1 MTSVSLAR
9 FVLFLSPVLVLAGC
23 KKPGPQYAPPPP
35 PEVTVAEPI
44 PKVVPDVLEF
54 TGVTRGIETVQVRAR
69 VKGFLA
75 KKHVRDGQR
84 VKAGDLLFTIDPRT
98 YEASVSQSR
107 AQVASRE
114 AALKLAEVAVQ
125 RTEQAAQAGAVPTFE
140 LDRARADR
148 DAAVAQLELARAQ
161 LRGAELDLEFT
172 QIRAPINGRLG
183 LTMVDEGSLV
193 GAAEPTLLT
202 TIVNDSQVYAMY
214 DVDERTLLEIRRANQ
229 NRRPGEDGRPVTPVL
244 LGLSNENGYP
254 HEGVFDKA
262 DNTVDPRTGTIRLE
276 AVFDNS
282 AQVLLPGLYVRI
294 KTVLGETPA
303 LLVPDVAVQTDQ
315 EGRFVYVVN
324 AKNKVERRN
333 VAVGGVTDRM
343 RIIKSGL
350 APDERVVVN
359 GIQRARPGTAVV
371 PVKRSSTPAPNATPN
386 DSAAS
391 KSESAG

>member
-1 MTSVSLAR
+1 MTSVPFAR
-9 FVLFLSPVLVLAGC
+9 FVLILPLVLVLAGC
-23 KKPGPQYAPPPP
+23 KRPGPQYAPPPP
-35 PEVTVAEPI
+35 PEVTVAQPI

-54 TGVTRGIETVQVRAR
+54 TGVTRGVETVEVRAR

-84 VKAGDLLFTIDPRT
+84 VKAGDLLYTIDPRT
-98 YEASVSQSR
+98 YEASVAQSR

-148 DAAVAQLELARAQ
+148 DAAMAQLELARAQ

-183 LTMVDEGSLV
+183 LSMVDEGSLV
-193 GAAEPTLLT
+193 GAAEPTLLA

-229 NRRPGEDGRPVTPVL
+229 NRRPGEDGRPITPVL
-244 LGLSNENGYP
+244 LGLSNEQGYP

-276 AVFDNS
+276 AVFDNRD
-282 AQVLLPGLYVRI
+282 QVLLPGLYVRI
-294 KTVLGETPA
+294 KTVLGEVPA

-315 EGRFVYVVN
+315 EGRFVFVVN
-324 AKNKVERRN
+324 AENKVERRN
-333 VAVGGVTDRM
+333 VIVGGVTERM
-343 RIIKSGL
+343 RIIKGGI
-350 APDERVVVN
+350 APEDRVVTN

-371 PVKRSSTPAPNATPN
+371 PVASTPGPTPN
-386 DSAAS
+386 PDAAT
-391 KSESAG
+391 KG